1 MVSSYKISGDD
12 DFFWHLSTGRYIL
25 ENKTIPDKDVF
36 GHITQGSEWIPF
48 EWGWDVVSFSLYDI
62 GGYNAVM
69 IFRSILFMI
78 IFLIYFLLLKKFK
91 VYPIISL
98 LMLTL
103 LLTSMMDR
111 LSPRPHIFTYLF
123 FTIILYLCLSFKYF
137 DRDSSFKKL
146 YYLPLIFLIWCN
158 FHMGVLAGGL
168 FLFIFV
174 LTETIIFFKP
184 KSLTT
189 KEILP
194 LSKKQLL
201 KLYLISVLCALAL
214 LVNPHGLQTYLY
226 AYSHTKLALL
236 NNVNEWQSPFT
247 SKFDF
252 GFIVTLYKVYLVL
265 GIFVLTYAIKKKDL
279 FFALIFTAFAVYSVR
294 AIRFTVDYEIILT
307 FFIAMSINFFI
318 MYLLK
323 NKSAI
328 LVFLNGNIAKG
339 LLAAIFI
346 FIIIQIPNNN
356 IYRSLQY
363 YRYFGWGIN
372 DEFLPV
378 QLFEFMKENK
388 ITGKPYNH
396 FGTGG
401 YLIWNFPG
409 EKNFIDSRN
418 LNDDIYNE
426 YYTVMKMSNGFENIL
441 NENGIDY
448 VIYLDPD
455 LIKRTEVLNKV
466 IVKYLSTNPNWKLV
480 FWDDKSMLFVKDL
493 PKFSELIKNYQYKV
507 IQPYLALFSVV
518 EYRANVLNFPDV
530 VKSELNRKMK
540 TEPNGVLYKGLNE
553 MTTNILKNRK

>member
-1 MVSSYKISGDD
+1 MASSYKITGDD
-12 DFFWHLSTGRYIL
+12 DFFWHLATGRYII

-36 GHITQGSEWIPF
+36 GHTTEGSEWIPF
-48 EWGWDVVSFSLYDI
+48 EWGWDVVSFSLYNI
-62 GGYNAVM
+62 GGYSAVM
-69 IFRSILFMI
+69 IFRSILIMI
-78 IFLIYFLLLKKFK
+78 IFLIYFVLLKKFK
-91 VYPIISL
+91 VNTIISL

-103 LLTSMMDR
+103 LLASMMDR
-111 LSPRPHIFTYLF
+111 LSPRPHVFTYLF
-123 FTIILYLCLSFKYF
+123 FTIILYICLSFKYF
-137 DRDSSFKKL
+137 DRDSNIKKL
-146 YYLPLIFLIWCN
+146 SFLPLIFLIWCN

-174 LTETIIFFKP
+174 LSETIIFLKP

-194 LSKKQLL
+194 LTKKHLI
-201 KLYLISVLCALAL
+201 KLFMISVLCALAL

-226 AYSHTKLALL
+226 AYSHTKLTLL

-265 GIFVLTYAIKKKDL
+265 GIFVLAYAFKKRDL
-279 FFALIFTAFAVYSVR
+279 FFALIFAAFAIYSVR

-307 FFIAMSINFFI
+307 FFIAMSISFFLK
-318 MYLLK
+318 YFFK
-323 NKSAI
+323 NKSVIFA
-328 LVFLNGNIAKG
+328 FLNGNIAKV

-346 FIIIQIPNNN
+346 FMIIQMPNNN
-356 IYRSLQY
+356 IYKSLQY
-363 YRYFGWGIN
+363 YRYFGWGLN

-378 QLFEFMKENK
+378 QLFDFMKENK

-418 LNDDIYNE
+418 LNDDIYNK
-426 YYTVMKMSNGFENIL
+426 YNAVMTMSNGFENIL

-455 LIKRTEVLNKV
+455 LTKRTDVLKKV

-493 PKFSELIKNYQYKV
+493 PKFSELINHYQYKV
-507 IQPYLALFSVV
+507 LQPYLALFSVA
-518 EYRANVLNFPDV
+518 EYRTNVLNFPNA
-530 VKSELNRKMK
+530 VKSELDRKMK
-540 TEPNGVLYKGLNE
+540 TEPNGVLWKGLQE
-553 MTTNILKNRK
+553 MTNNILKTIN